1 MMPRA
6 GLAADPLDI
15 MLAEETAADHAKA
28 RARGERIERIADAAV
43 NFMIAEGR
51 LPSHLADDMRVAVFR
66 AVADD
71 FYGNA
76 AIDVP
81 NLRKGAA

>member
-1 MMPRA
+1 MARA
-6 GLAADPLDI
+6 GLSPDPLDV
-15 MLAEETAADHAKA
+15 MPAEETAADHAQA
-28 RARGERIERIADAAV
+28 RARGERIERVADAAV

-51 LPSHLADDMRVAVFR
+51 LPAGLADDMRVAVFR

-71 FYGNA
+71 FYGNV

-81 NLRKGAA
+81 NLRKGGA